1 MYVKQIIIQ
10 GFKSY
15 KDQTVIEPF
24 SPKHNVIVGRNGSGK
39 SNFFAAIRFVL
50 SDAYT
55 HLGREERQALLHE
68 GSGSAVMSAYVEII
82 FDNSDDRFP
91 TGKPEVVLRRTI
103 GLKKDEYT
111 LDRKNA
117 TKSDVMNLLES
128 AGFSRSNPYYIVPQG
143 RVTALTNM
151 KDSERLN
158 LLKEVAG
165 TQVYEARRAESLK
178 IMHET
183 NNKRTKIDELLDFIN
198 ERLAELEEE
207 KDELRNYQDKDKERR
222 CLEYTIYSREQQE
235 ISSFLDSLE
244 EQRQTGVEDT
254 DLNRDRF
261 IQGEKEMAQIDAE
274 IAECKQQIEFL
285 KVDKA
290 QLEDERREASKTLAQ
305 VELQAKSLSDNQVA
319 AQASKWRRDEDLKA
333 VQSAIQ
339 ERETELQEL
348 MPQFNAA
355 KGQEDA
361 VKTQL
366 TEAET
371 ARQRLYAKQGRNSR
385 FRNKSERDKWLQ
397 AEIRDNYASI
407 SNVQGVMAQTQ
418 EDIKDIEN
426 EIALLEP
433 ETERLRKQI
442 DGRGDT
448 IHSVEQQ
455 VQAAKDER
463 DRLMDQRKELWREE
477 AKLDSILSNASNEVE
492 RAERNLSQ
500 MMDHNTSRGIAA
512 VRRIKRQH
520 NLEGV
525 YGTLAELFEVSDRYR
540 TSVEVTAGQSLFHYV
555 VDTDETAT
563 KVLEI
568 LQHEKAGRVTFMPLN
583 RLRSKPINMPRAS
596 DTIPMIE
603 KLQYDGKYE
612 KAFNHVFGKTII
624 CPNLQ
629 VASQYAR
636 SHGVNAITPEG
647 DRSDKRGAL
656 TGGFH
661 DSRQSRLD
669 AVKNLTRWRDEYE
682 SKKNRGIDIRKELE
696 KLDQLITRS
705 VGELQKL
712 EQQRH
717 QVQNSSG
724 PMRQELRAK
733 RDLLQKKNDDLEAK
747 RRAIRNIESN
757 LAALTDQ
764 VSAFE
769 GELSSTFQ
777 KALSN
782 EEEARLETLNNTA
795 QDLRRQYQEL
805 SSQRSELEARKSVLE
820 VELRENLNPRLDQ
833 LVSQDIDMADDDKVG
848 NLKETQREMKR
859 LHKALEKLGQR
870 LQQVDDSIEQANGRV
885 GDLQQ
890 RNAETRRELEEL
902 AKSIEK
908 HQRRMEKSMQKK
920 AALTKQAAECAAN
933 IRDLGVLPDE
943 AFTKYKNTDSNAVV
957 KKLHKVNEGLKKYS
971 HVNKKAFEQYNS
983 FTKQRETL
991 TSRREELEASEK
1003 SIEDLINVLDQ
1014 RKDEAIE
1021 RTFKQ
1026 VSREFA
1032 NVFEKLVPAGRGRL
1046 IIQRKTDRAL
1056 RQGDELESEDEETR
1070 ESVENY
1076 VGVGISVSFN
1086 SKHDEQQRI
1095 QQLSGG
1101 QKSLCALALVFAIQA
1116 CDPAPFYLF
1125 DEIDAN
1131 LDAQYR
1137 TAVAQMLKSIS
1148 DSTNGQF
1155 ICTTFRPEMLHVAEK
1170 CYGVS
1175 FRQKASTIDVV
1186 SREEAL
1192 KFVEEQKS

>member
-50 SDAYT
+50 GDAYT
-55 HLGREERQALLHE
+55 HMGREERQALLHE

-103 GLKKDEYT
+103 GMKKDEYT

-117 TKSDVMNLLES
+117 TKNDVMNLLES

-198 ERLAELEEE
+198 ERLSELEEE
-207 KDELRNYQDKDKERR
+207 KDELRNFQEKDKERR

-235 ISSFLDSLE
+235 IASYLDSLE

-290 QLEDERREASKTLAQ
+290 QLEDERREASKGLAQ
-305 VELQAKSLSDNQVA
+305 VELQAKSLTDNQA
-319 AQASKWRRDEDLKA
+319 TAEAQKSRHDEELKS
-333 VQSAIQ
+333 VQAAIQ
-339 ERETELQEL
+339 EREAELQQL
-348 MPQFNAA
+348 IPSFNSA
-355 KGQEDA
+355 KDQEDA
-361 VKTQL
+361 VKAQL

-371 ARQRLYAKQGRNSR
+371 SRQRLYAKQSRNSR

-397 AEIRDNYASI
+397 AEIKDNYTSI
-407 SNVQGVMAQTQ
+407 STVQGVMAQTQ
-418 EDIKDIEN
+418 EDIKELEN

-448 IHSVEQQ
+448 IQSVEQQ

-477 AKLDSILSNASNEVE
+477 AKLDSILVNATNEVD
-492 RAERNLSQ
+492 RADRSLSQ

-512 VRRIKRQH
+512 VRRIKRQY

-525 YGTLAELFEVSDRYR
+525 YGTLAELFDVNDRYR
-540 TSVEVTAGQSLFHYV
+540 TAVEVTAGQSLFHYV
-555 VDTDETAT
+555 VDSDETAT

-568 LQHEKAGRVTFMPLN
+568 LQQEKAGRVTFMPLN
-583 RLRSKPINMPRAS
+583 RLRSRPTNMPRAS

-603 KLQYDGKYE
+603 KLQYDRAYE
-612 KAFNHVFGKTII
+612 KAFVHVFGKTII

-629 VASQYAR
+629 VAAQYAR

-669 AVKNLTRWRDEYE
+669 AVKNLTKWRDEVE
-682 SKKNRGIDIRKELE
+682 TKKSRGNEIRKELE
-696 KLDQLITRS
+696 HLDQLITRA

-724 PMRQELRAK
+724 PLRQELRSK
-733 RDLLQKKNDDLEAK
+733 RDLIQKKNDNLEAK
-747 RRAIRNIESN
+747 RRALRNIETN
-757 LAALTDQ
+757 LAAVTDQ
-764 VSAFE
+764 VNAFE
-769 GELSSTFQ
+769 AELKSPFQ
-777 KALSN
+777 KALTN
-782 EEEARLETLNNTA
+782 DEEARLESLSATA

-833 LVSQDIDMADDDKVG
+833 LVGQDIDMAHDGSQG

-859 LHKALEKLGQR
+859 LSKALEKLGQR
-870 LQQVDDSIEQANGRV
+870 LQQVDESIEQANARMAELG
-885 GDLQQ
+885 Q
-890 RNAETRRELEEL
+890 RNAETRRELDEL

-943 AFTKYKNTDSNAVV
+943 AFTKYKNMDSNAVV

-991 TSRREELEASEK
+991 TNRREELDASQK
-1003 SIEDLINVLDQ
+1003 SIDDLINVLDQ

-1026 VSREFA
+1026 VSREFH

-1046 IIQRKTDRAL
+1046 IIQRKTDRAM
-1056 RQGDELESEDEETR
+1056 RQADELDSEDEEAR
-1070 ESVENY
+1070 NSVENY

-1137 TAVAQMLKSIS
+1137 TAVAQMLQSIS
-1148 DSTNGQF
+1148 DATNGQF

>member
-50 SDAYT
+50 GDAYT
-55 HLGREERQALLHE
+55 HMGREERQALLHE

-103 GLKKDEYT
+103 GMKKDEYT

-117 TKSDVMNLLES
+117 TKNDVMNLLES

-198 ERLAELEEE
+198 ERLSELEEE
-207 KDELRNYQDKDKERR
+207 KDELRNFQEKDKERR

-235 ISSFLDSLE
+235 ISSYLDSLE

-290 QLEDERREASKTLAQ
+290 QLEDERREASKALAQ
-305 VELQAKSLSDNQVA
+305 VELQAKSLTDNQAA
-319 AQASKWRRDEDLKA
+319 AQAQKSRRDEELKS
-333 VQSAIQ
+333 VQAAIE
-339 ERETELQEL
+339 EREAELQQL
-348 MPQFNAA
+348 IPSFNSA
-355 KGQEDA
+355 KDQEDV
-361 VKTQL
+361 VKAQL

-371 ARQRLYAKQGRNSR
+371 SRQRLYAKQSRNSR

-397 AEIRDNYASI
+397 AEIKDNYTSI
-407 SNVQGVMAQTQ
+407 STVQGMMAQTQ
-418 EDIKDIEN
+418 EDIKELEN

-448 IHSVEQQ
+448 IQSVEQQ

-477 AKLDSILSNASNEVE
+477 AKLDSILVNATNEVD
-492 RAERNLSQ
+492 RADRSLSQ

-512 VRRIKRQH
+512 VRRIKRQY

-525 YGTLAELFEVSDRYR
+525 YGTLAELFDVNDRYR
-540 TSVEVTAGQSLFHYV
+540 TAVEVTAGQSLFHYV

-568 LQHEKAGRVTFMPLN
+568 LQQEKAGRVTFMPLN
-583 RLRSKPINMPRAS
+583 RLRSRPTNMPRAS

-603 KLQYDGKYE
+603 KLQYDRAYE
-612 KAFNHVFGKTII
+612 KAFVHVFGKTII

-629 VASQYAR
+629 VAAQYAR

-669 AVKNLTRWRDEYE
+669 AVKNLTKWRDEVE
-682 SKKNRGIDIRKELE
+682 TKKSRGNEIRKELE
-696 KLDQLITRS
+696 HLDQLITRA

-724 PMRQELRAK
+724 PLRQELRSK
-733 RDLLQKKNDDLEAK
+733 RDLIQKKNDNLEAK
-747 RRAIRNIESN
+747 RRALRNIETN
-757 LAALTDQ
+757 LAAVTDQ
-764 VSAFE
+764 VNAFE
-769 GELSSTFQ
+769 AELKSPFQ
-777 KALSN
+777 KALTN
-782 EEEARLETLNNTA
+782 DEEARLESLSATA

-833 LVSQDIDMADDDKVG
+833 LVGQDIDMADDGSQG

-859 LHKALEKLGQR
+859 LSKALEKLGQR
-870 LQQVDDSIEQANGRV
+870 LQQVDDSIEQANARMAELG
-885 GDLQQ
+885 Q
-890 RNAETRRELEEL
+890 RNAETRRELDEL

-943 AFTKYKNTDSNAVV
+943 AFTKYKNMDSNAVV

-991 TSRREELEASEK
+991 TNRREELDASQK
-1003 SIEDLINVLDQ
+1003 SIDDLINVLDQ

-1026 VSREFA
+1026 VSREFH

-1046 IIQRKTDRAL
+1046 IIQRKTDRAM
-1056 RQGDELESEDEETR
+1056 RQADELDSEDEEAR
-1070 ESVENY
+1070 NSVENY

-1137 TAVAQMLKSIS
+1137 TAVAQMLQSIS
-1148 DSTNGQF
+1148 DATNGQF